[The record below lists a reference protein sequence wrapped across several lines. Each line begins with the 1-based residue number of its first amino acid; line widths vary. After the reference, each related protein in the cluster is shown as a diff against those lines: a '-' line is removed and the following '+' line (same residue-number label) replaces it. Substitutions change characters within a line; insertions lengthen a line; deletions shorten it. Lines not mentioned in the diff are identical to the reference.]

1 MIATRLKFTNEH
13 SDADTHSLSPS
24 LSGVTK
30 TINTKELCNTKEK
43 SYWGN
48 GWNLVNRSPACFR
61 SARIC
66 QGCIHQDSSCCLR
79 SAMLIGSKRCRN
91 SSRRTSSRCRSTC
104 RHISQQHTH
113 PSGFEMLKLI
123 IAGACTRDCLR
134 ARPSWHAANPP
145 CVFEQ
150 WQ

>member
-1 MIATRLKFTNEH
+1 ML
-13 SDADTHSLSPS
+13 S

-30 TINTKELCNTKEK
+30 TINTKELGNTKEK
-43 SYWGN
+43 ERLGEWLELGESVPRVLSLCKDLPRVHTPRLFMLLTKRKADW
-48 GWNLVNRSPACFR
+48 LKALQEFKPQDILALQEHLPAHL
-61 SARIC
+61 AAA
-66 QGCIHQDSSCCLR
+66 HPY
-79 SAMLIGSKRCRN
+79 
-91 SSRRTSSRCRSTC
+91 
-104 RHISQQHTH
+104 
-113 PSGFEMLKLI
+113 PSGCEMLKLI